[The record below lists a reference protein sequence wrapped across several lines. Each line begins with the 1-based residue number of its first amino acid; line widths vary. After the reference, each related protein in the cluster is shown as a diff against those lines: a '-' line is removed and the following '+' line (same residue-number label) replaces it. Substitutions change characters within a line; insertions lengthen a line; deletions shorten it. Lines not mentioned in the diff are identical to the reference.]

1 MLSDDVFRFTLC
13 NYMGV
18 QENRSE
24 SLLGAFVTDSI
35 LTFRWR
41 VIMFIKSDICG
52 AEEAQTVS
60 VFNSLFLIER
70 AEKAMFNV
78 TKCKEGSD
86 HNFIVYSYTDLGL
99 ILMLITVTASE
110 TKILARAIAHDPH
123 NLGNNKDLEEDVGHE
138 YCIVPYASDRPMAPI
153 HREITRLYSNMS
165 NSLSEFVYGDIP
177 F

>member
-1 MLSDDVFRFTLC
+1 
-13 NYMGV
+13 
-18 QENRSE
+18 
-24 SLLGAFVTDSI
+24 
-35 LTFRWR
+35 
-41 VIMFIKSDICG
+41 MFIKSDICG

-86 HNFIVYSYTDLGL
+86 HNFIVYSYTDFGM

-123 NLGNNKDLEEDVGHE
+123 NFGNNKDLEEDVGHE
-138 YCIVPYASDRPMAPI
+138 YCIVPYASDLPMVPI

-165 NSLSEFVYGDIP
+165 NSLSEYVYGDIP

>member
-1 MLSDDVFRFTLC
+1 
-13 NYMGV
+13 MGV
-18 QENRSE
+18 QENHSE
-24 SLLGAFVTDSI
+24 SVLGAFVNDSI

-123 NLGNNKDLEEDVGHE
+123 NLGNNKAIEEDVGHE
-138 YCIVPYASDRPMAPI
+138 YFRIPLRSDRPMVPI
-153 HREITRLYSNMS
+153 YKELKRLYRSMS
-165 NSLSEFVYGDIP
+165 ESLSEYVYGDIP

>member
-1 MLSDDVFRFTLC
+1 
-13 NYMGV
+13 
-18 QENRSE
+18 
-24 SLLGAFVTDSI
+24 
-35 LTFRWR
+35 
-41 VIMFIKSDICG
+41 MFIKSDICG

-70 AEKAMFNV
+70 AENVLFNV

-86 HNFIVYSYTDLGL
+86 HTLIVYSYTDFGM

-110 TKILARAIAHDPH
+110 TNILARAIANDPH
-123 NLGNNKDLEEDVGHE
+123 YFGDNRNLEEEVGHE

-153 HREITRLYSNMS
+153 HRELTRMYSNMS
-165 NSLSEFVYGDIP
+165 NNLSEFAYGDIP